1 MACSMLQDDEN
12 AQLPAAM
19 SSGSLRLN
27 YPRDQLRHSAVTV
40 SIQYYSLSMFKP
52 DNEHRSL

>member
-1 MACSMLQDDEN
+1 MLQDDEN